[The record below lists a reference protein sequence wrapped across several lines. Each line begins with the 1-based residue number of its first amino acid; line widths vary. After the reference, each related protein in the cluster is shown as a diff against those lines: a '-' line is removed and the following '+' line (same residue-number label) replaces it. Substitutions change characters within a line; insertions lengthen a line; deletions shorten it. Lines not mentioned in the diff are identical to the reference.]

1 MQYTIAFYNIENLFD
16 IHNDLFTNDDD
27 FLPTSDKRWTQK
39 KYDRKIYKI
48 GSVISQIGTDENT
61 TPPAIVGLAEVENK
75 RVLKDLLASKDLQ
88 SINYDYVHY
97 NSLDERGID
106 VALIYNKDVFTVNSS
121 ETFNVFI
128 TDEDGEIDFTRDVL
142 LVSGM
147 LGGEE
152 IHIIVNHWPS
162 RREGEEAS
170 LYKRV
175 LAAQK
180 NIEVVNRLKQE
191 NPNSKIIVMGDFNDN
206 PDDDSVEELV
216 AGANLYNPMQNLRS
230 IDKGS
235 LNHDFNWNVFDQ
247 IMVSINFLET
257 KPNTLKFS
265 DANIF
270 DSKFLTQYNGKYKGQ
285 PYRTFVGKKYKGGFS
300 DHFPVFIEL
309 RKTD

>member
-16 IHNDLFTNDDD
+16 IHNDPFTNDDD

-61 TPPAIVGLAEVENK
+61 TPPVIVGLAEVENK

-121 ETFNVFI
+121 ETFNIFI

-170 LYKRV
+170 SYKRV

-191 NPNSKIIVMGDFNDN
+191 NPNSKIIIMGDFNDN

>member
-16 IHNDLFTNDDD
+16 THNDPFTNDDD

-61 TPPAIVGLAEVENK
+61 TPPVIVGLAEVENK

-121 ETFNVFI
+121 ETFNIFI

-147 LGGEE
+147 LGEEE

-170 LYKRV
+170 SYKRV

>member
-16 IHNDLFTNDDD
+16 IHNDPFTNDDD
-27 FLPTSDKRWTQK
+27 FLPTSDRRWTQK

-61 TPPAIVGLAEVENK
+61 TPPAIIGLAEVENK

-121 ETFNVFI
+121 ETFNIFI

-170 LYKRV
+170 SYKRV

-206 PDDDSVEELV
+206 PNDDSVEELV

-257 KPNTLKFS
+257 KPSTLKFS

-309 RKTD
+309 KKTD

>member
-16 IHNDLFTNDDD
+16 IHNDPFTNDDD

-121 ETFNVFI
+121 ETFNIFI

-147 LGGEE
+147 LGEEE

-170 LYKRV
+170 SYKRV

-180 NIEVVNRLKQE
+180 NIEVVNRLKQD

-257 KPNTLKFS
+257 KPSTLKFS

-309 RKTD
+309 KKTY

>member
-16 IHNDLFTNDDD
+16 IHNDPFTNDDD

-121 ETFNVFI
+121 ETFNIFI

-147 LGGEE
+147 LGEEE

-170 LYKRV
+170 SYKRV

-257 KPNTLKFS
+257 KPSTLKFS

-309 RKTD
+309 KKTY

>member
-16 IHNDLFTNDDD
+16 THNDPFTNDDD

-61 TPPAIVGLAEVENK
+61 TPPVIVGLAEVENK

-121 ETFNVFI
+121 ETFNIFI

-170 LYKRV
+170 SYKRV

>member
-16 IHNDLFTNDDD
+16 IHNDPFTNDDD

-121 ETFNVFI
+121 ETFNIFI

-170 LYKRV
+170 SYKRV

>member
-16 IHNDLFTNDDD
+16 IHNDPFTNDND

-121 ETFNVFI
+121 ETFNIFI

-170 LYKRV
+170 SYKRM

-247 IMVSINFLET
+247 IMLSINFLET
-257 KPNTLKFS
+257 KPSTLKFS

>member
-16 IHNDLFTNDDD
+16 IHNDPFTNDDD

-121 ETFNVFI
+121 ETFNIFI

-170 LYKRV
+170 SYKRV

-206 PDDDSVEELV
+206 PNDDSVEELV

-257 KPNTLKFS
+257 KPSTLKFS

-309 RKTD
+309 KKTD

>member
-16 IHNDLFTNDDD
+16 IHNDPFTNDDD

-61 TPPAIVGLAEVENK
+61 TPPAIIGLAEVENK

-88 SINYDYVHY
+88 STNYDYVHY

-121 ETFNVFI
+121 ETFNIFI

-170 LYKRV
+170 SYKRV

-206 PDDDSVEELV
+206 PNDDSVEELV

-230 IDKGS
+230 INKGS

-257 KPNTLKFS
+257 RPSTLKFS

-300 DHFPVFIEL
+300 DHFPVYVKL
-309 RKTD
+309 QTTD

>member
-16 IHNDLFTNDDD
+16 IHNDPFTNDDD

-61 TPPAIVGLAEVENK
+61 TPPVIVGLAEVENK

-121 ETFNVFI
+121 ETFNIFI

-170 LYKRV
+170 SYKRV

>member
-16 IHNDLFTNDDD
+16 IHNDPFTNDDD

-121 ETFNVFI
+121 ETFNIFI

-147 LGGEE
+147 LGEEE

-170 LYKRV
+170 SYKRV

-206 PDDDSVEELV
+206 PNDDSVEELV

>member
-16 IHNDLFTNDDD
+16 IHNDPFTNDDD

-147 LGGEE
+147 LGEEE

-170 LYKRV
+170 SYKRV

-206 PDDDSVEELV
+206 PNDDSVEELV

>member
-16 IHNDLFTNDDD
+16 IHNDPFTNDDD

-48 GSVISQIGTDENT
+48 GSVISQIGTDEST
-61 TPPAIVGLAEVENK
+61 SPPAIVGLAEVENK
-75 RVLKDLLASKDLQ
+75 RVLKDLLESKDLQ

-121 ETFNVFI
+121 ETFNIFI

-170 LYKRV
+170 SYKRM

-191 NPNSKIIVMGDFNDN
+191 NPNSKIVIMGDFNDN

-309 RKTD
+309 KKTD

>member
-16 IHNDLFTNDDD
+16 IHNDPFTNDDD

-61 TPPAIVGLAEVENK
+61 TPPAIIGLAEVENK

-170 LYKRV
+170 SYKRV

-206 PDDDSVEELV
+206 PNDDSVEELV

>member
-16 IHNDLFTNDDD
+16 IHNDPFTNDDD

-121 ETFNVFI
+121 ETFNIFI

-170 LYKRV
+170 SYKRV

-191 NPNSKIIVMGDFNDN
+191 NPNSKIIIMGDFNDN

>member
-16 IHNDLFTNDDD
+16 IHNDPFTNDDD

-48 GSVISQIGTDENT
+48 GSVISQIGTNENT
-61 TPPAIVGLAEVENK
+61 IPPAIVGLAEVENK

-121 ETFNVFI
+121 ETFNIFI

-147 LGGEE
+147 LGEEE

-170 LYKRV
+170 SYKRV

-180 NIEVVNRLKQE
+180 NIEVVNRLKQD

-309 RKTD
+309 KKTY

>member
-16 IHNDLFTNDDD
+16 IHNDPFTNDDD

-61 TPPAIVGLAEVENK
+61 TPPVIVGLAEVENK

-170 LYKRV
+170 SYKRV

>member
-16 IHNDLFTNDDD
+16 IHNDPFTNDDD

-121 ETFNVFI
+121 ETFNIFI
-128 TDEDGEIDFTRDVL
+128 TDGDGEIDFTRDVL

-162 RREGEEAS
+162 RREGEKAS
-170 LYKRV
+170 SYKRV

-180 NIEVVNRLKQE
+180 NIEVVNRLKQD

-309 RKTD
+309 RKTY

>member
-16 IHNDLFTNDDD
+16 IHNDPFTNDDD

-61 TPPAIVGLAEVENK
+61 TPPAIIGLAEVENK

-121 ETFNVFI
+121 ETFNIFI

-170 LYKRV
+170 SYKRV

>member
-16 IHNDLFTNDDD
+16 IHNDPFTNDDD

-48 GSVISQIGTDENT
+48 GSVISQIGTDENA
-61 TPPAIVGLAEVENK
+61 TPPAIIGLAEVENK

-121 ETFNVFI
+121 ETFNIFI

-170 LYKRV
+170 SYKRV

-247 IMVSINFLET
+247 IMLSINFLET
-257 KPNTLKFS
+257 KPSTLKFS

>member
-16 IHNDLFTNDDD
+16 IHNDPFTNDDD

-106 VALIYNKDVFTVNSS
+106 VALIYNKDVFTVISS
-121 ETFNVFI
+121 ETFNIFI

-170 LYKRV
+170 SYKRV

>member
-16 IHNDLFTNDDD
+16 IHNDPFTNDDD

-121 ETFNVFI
+121 ETFNIFI

-170 LYKRV
+170 SYKRV

-206 PDDDSVEELV
+206 PNDDSVEELV
-216 AGANLYNPMQNLRS
+216 SGANLYNPMQNLRS

-257 KPNTLKFS
+257 KPSTLKFS

-309 RKTD
+309 KKTD

>member
-16 IHNDLFTNDDD
+16 IHNDPFTNDDD

-170 LYKRV
+170 SYKRV

>member
-16 IHNDLFTNDDD
+16 IHNDPFTNDDD

-106 VALIYNKDVFTVNSS
+106 VALIYNKDVFTVISS
-121 ETFNVFI
+121 ETFNIFI

-142 LVSGM
+142 LVSGI
-147 LGGEE
+147 LGEEE
-152 IHIIVNHWPS
+152 IHIVVNHWPS

-170 LYKRV
+170 SYKRV